1 MTNKYTMREC
11 NQNGKI
17 YHFKSIRTAMI
28 KRKENNKDFPGGPVA
43 EAPGSQCRG
52 PRFHPR
58 SGNPHA
64 TTKSLQ
70 AVTKDA
76 TCRNKD

>member
-1 MTNKYTMREC
+1 
-11 NQNGKI
+11 
-17 YHFKSIRTAMI
+17 MI

-76 TCRNKD
+76 TCRNKDWRSTTWSATTKTQGSQMNKYYK